1 MKKIFLFLNLLC
13 LSVFAQSSV
22 WKVSKGDNHIYIG
35 GTIHILS
42 KDDYPLPKEF
52 TKAYNDSEILVFE
65 ANLDEMSTPEAQRA
79 LQYASAYRN
88 GQSLVNYLSL
98 DTLNLLTTYLQKEG
112 FPVDVMLRLKPGI
125 VTTAISLNALKK
137 LGITEEGV
145 DTYFAKLAKQDRKKQ
160 LYLESIE
167 DQIGFITNIGVG
179 NEENYI
185 GYSMLELK
193 NISQDI
199 NQMRDAWR
207 KGNINLL
214 NKKDMDILKNQ
225 FPNIYQNVLVNRNND
240 WIPKLQQLFRTKK
253 VEYVLVGALHLSGK
267 DGILYKLKSLGYK
280 VEQL

>member
-1 MKKIFLFLNLLC
+1 MKKIFLFLTLFC
-13 LSVFAQSSV
+13 LSAFAQSSV

-35 GTIHILS
+35 GTVHILS
-42 KDDYPLPKEF
+42 KGDYPLPLEF
-52 TKAYNDSEILVFE
+52 TKAYNESEILVFE

-79 LQYASAYRN
+79 LQYASAYKN
-88 GQSLVNYLSL
+88 ADSLVNYLSPS
-98 DTLNLLTTYLQKEG
+98 TLNLLTTHLQKEG
-112 FPVDVMLRLKPGI
+112 FPVEVMLRLKPGI
-125 VTTAISLNALKK
+125 VTTAISLNALQK

-145 DTYFAKLAKQDRKKQ
+145 DTYFSKLAKQDKKKQ

-185 GYSMLELK
+185 RYSMLELK
-193 NISQDI
+193 NISEDI

-207 KGNINLL
+207 KGDLNLL

-240 WIPKLQQLFRTKK
+240 WIPKLQLLFRTKK

-267 DGILYKLKSLGYK
+267 DGILHKLKSLGYK